1 VSLLSCD
8 DYQELASAFADD
20 LLKTAEI
27 CDLQGHLRECPE
39 CRQFLNSIYRAR
51 DFIRAEEVRHPVP
64 APSSHFTADI
74 ARALGREAH
83 QGRPD
88 SSNLLVG
95 RFFSALGRF
104 SGAAAAAVLLL
115 AAGGSLYQFSG
126 GGVTPPTVSEKAGPA
141 PDVVESEEA
150 SMASYVRQHTLLAMD
165 ATYLGFPEGVE
176 LARFETAGTDFE

>member
-1 VSLLSCD
+1 VSLQSCEE
-8 DYQELASAFADD
+8 YQELASAFADD
-20 LLKTAEI
+20 VLEAAQMS
-27 CDLQGHLRECPE
+27 DLQGHLRECPE

-115 AAGGSLYQFSG
+115 AAGWSLHQFSG
-126 GGVTPPTVSEKAGPA
+126 GGVTPLTVSEEAVSEEA
-141 PDVVESEEA
+141 VIESEEA
-150 SMASYVRQHTLLAMD
+150 SMASYVRQHAFQSMD

-176 LARFETAGTDFE
+176 LARFEAAGTDFE